1 MVHGEWGMVYGEW
14 GIFVTSV
21 DFAFLIS
28 AECDDVNLSPAT
40 APLSVQ
46 DFPALLLQPLGD

>member
-1 MVHGEWGMVYGEW
+1 MGNGEWGMGNGE
-14 GIFVTSV
+14 FSLPL
-21 DFAFLIS
+21 LIS
-28 AECDDVNLSPAT
+28 LSSISSECDDVNLSPAT

>member
-1 MVHGEWGMVYGEW
+1 MGNGEWGMGNGEW

-21 DFAFLIS
+21 DFAFFIS
-28 AECDDVNLSPAT
+28 SECDDVNLSPAT